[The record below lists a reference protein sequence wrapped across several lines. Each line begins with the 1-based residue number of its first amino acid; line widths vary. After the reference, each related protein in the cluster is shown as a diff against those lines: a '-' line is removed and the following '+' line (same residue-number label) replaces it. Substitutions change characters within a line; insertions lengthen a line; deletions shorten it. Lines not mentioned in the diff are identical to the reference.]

1 MRQERKQQKP
11 RLTYKKSYERVLR
24 IAEVFVNQN
33 EGIKFVYYVCIGA
46 CIIKSSEIKCCHQ
59 YCFMTKTIIC
69 MQYSSNN

>member
-11 RLTYKKSYERVLR
+11 RPTYKKSYERVLR

-46 CIIKSSEIKCCHQ
+46 CVIKEFGDQMLSSILYDK
-59 YCFMTKTIIC
+59 
-69 MQYSSNN
+69 NNYLYAILVK

>member
-11 RLTYKKSYERVLR
+11 RPTYKKSYERVLR

-46 CIIKSSEIKCCHQ
+46 CIIKSPEIKCCHQ
-59 YCFMTKTIIC
+59 FFMTKTIIC

>member
-11 RLTYKKSYERVLR
+11 RPTYKKSYERVLR

-46 CIIKSSEIKCCHQ
+46 CIIKIGRAHV
-59 YCFMTKTIIC
+59 
-69 MQYSSNN
+69 

>member
-11 RLTYKKSYERVLR
+11 RPTYKKGYERVLR

-46 CIIKSSEIKCCHQ
+46 CIINSSEIKCCHQ
-59 YCFMTKTIIC
+59 LFYDK
-69 MQYSSNN
+69 NNYLYAILVK